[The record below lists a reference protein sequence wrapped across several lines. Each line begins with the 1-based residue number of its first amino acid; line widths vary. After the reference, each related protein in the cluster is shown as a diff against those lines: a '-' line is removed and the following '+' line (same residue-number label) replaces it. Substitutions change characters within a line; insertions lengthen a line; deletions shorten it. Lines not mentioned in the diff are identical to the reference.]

1 MFQGGFEWD
10 SFAAVFSI
18 VAGQVPQVHEEN
30 SIVRF
35 TDASVRKK
43 KSTHSV
49 RVFSRAWIENDG
61 NGSACFIRIVY
72 ETI

>member
-43 KSTHSV
+43 KVNAQRESV
-49 RVFSRAWIENDG
+49 QQSVDRE
-61 NGSACFIRIVY
+61 
-72 ETI
+72 